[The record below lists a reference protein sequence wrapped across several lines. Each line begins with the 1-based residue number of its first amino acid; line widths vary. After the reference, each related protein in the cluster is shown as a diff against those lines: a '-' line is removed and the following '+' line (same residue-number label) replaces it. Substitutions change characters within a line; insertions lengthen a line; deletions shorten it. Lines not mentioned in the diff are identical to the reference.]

1 LGETK
6 AKRMFYLALIAWI
19 GGVIVSFVNGNR
31 RLPLIILL
39 IGLGL
44 FFAPIGMWKLAG
56 IALLAAIIWTA
67 NKLDM

>member
-1 LGETK
+1 
-6 AKRMFYLALIAWI
+6 MFYFALVALIF
-19 GGVIVSFVNGNR
+19 GVIVSLVNGNR
-31 RLPLIILL
+31 KLPLVVLL

>member
-1 LGETK
+1 
-6 AKRMFYLALIAWI
+6 M
-19 GGVIVSFVNGNR
+19 IVSFVNGNR

>member
-1 LGETK
+1 
-6 AKRMFYLALIAWI
+6 MFYLALIAWI

-31 RLPLIILL
+31 RLSLIILL

>member
-1 LGETK
+1 
-6 AKRMFYLALIAWI
+6 MFYLALIAWI